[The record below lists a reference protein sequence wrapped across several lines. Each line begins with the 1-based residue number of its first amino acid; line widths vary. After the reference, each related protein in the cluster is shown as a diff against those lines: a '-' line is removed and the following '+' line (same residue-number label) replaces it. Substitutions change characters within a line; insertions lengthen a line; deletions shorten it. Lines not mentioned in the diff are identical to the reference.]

1 MPVSKPDATK
11 FDNAN
16 DSIAESRPELYTLV
30 TSFNTIAD
38 EYNAGT
44 LGGSD
49 KTQLTAGTGISI
61 TQPDSAD
68 AWQIASTITG
78 GITLPNTSITS
89 TNFTTPGTLSVTAL
103 ANATNAFHNT
113 GSGASTLEIE
123 LQDLEVNGVHYV
135 WIERSQ
141 VSGGLSVDWL
151 FNAQNFSS
159 ITNGSDDRL
168 YQIRIIDTG
177 KQGSSAGNNLIYIS
191 AVNIISFAVND

>member
-16 DSIAESRPELYTLV
+16 DSIAESRAELYTLV

-44 LGGSD
+44 LGTD
-49 KTQLTAGTGISI
+49 TQLEAGTGINI
-61 TQPDSAD
+61 TQPDSAGKY
-68 AWQIASTITG
+68 TITNTVSS

-89 TNFTTPGTLSVTAL
+89 TYFAAPGTLSVTAL

-123 LQDLEVNGVHYV
+123 LQNLEVNGVHYV

-177 KQGSSAGNNLIYIS
+177 KEGSSAGNNLIYIS
-191 AVNIISFAVND
+191 AVNIVSFAVND